1 MNKSIIMRL
10 EEKIPLSNLGEY
22 EFQINHYNCRKQE
35 INTSQ
40 ISRFLKA
47 ILKFNQEKRIYS
59 STT

>member
-1 MNKSIIMRL
+1 MRL

-40 ISRFLKA
+40 ISQFLKA